1 MRHLL
6 PSVYVQPM
14 GTRTKYGSDGQSKIV
29 SVTILLTNFLKLPL
43 ISKKTVGAGAQ
54 GEPPAIFQLVSPERQ
69 IRILCSTLREERMK
83 TRRREEVT
91 ALLRSTLQGQ
101 REGGRMGRQAKRT
114 VKDVQAAI
122 SFLWGDQIKWLWQ
135 QFSQNIC
142 SSDRQTNSPKPVS
155 EKSHSSWQPLE
166 GMAERDEAPAQQYQ
180 LTAACFSCRGTQQ
193 CSAESSAF

>member
-43 ISKKTVGAGAQ
+43 ISKKTVGVGAQ

-122 SFLWGDQIKWLWQ
+122 SFPGVTRLNDCDSNLAKTFVAQT
-135 QFSQNIC
+135 
-142 SSDRQTNSPKPVS
+142 DRQTVQSLSQRRVIHHG
-155 EKSHSSWQPLE
+155 SHWKGWQRETRLQLSSIN
-166 GMAERDEAPAQQYQ
+166 
-180 LTAACFSCRGTQQ
+180 
-193 CSAESSAF
+193 

>member
-43 ISKKTVGAGAQ
+43 ISKKTVGVGAQ

-91 ALLRSTLQGQ
+91 ALLRSTL
-101 REGGRMGRQAKRT
+101 
-114 VKDVQAAI
+114 
-122 SFLWGDQIKWLWQ
+122 
-135 QFSQNIC
+135 
-142 SSDRQTNSPKPVS
+142 
-155 EKSHSSWQPLE
+155 
-166 GMAERDEAPAQQYQ
+166 
-180 LTAACFSCRGTQQ
+180 
-193 CSAESSAF
+193 

>member
-1 MRHLL
+1 MCSCLCGARFMAITGTRVRQNAAS
-6 PSVYVQPM
+6 PSIRVCP
-14 GTRTKYGSDGQSKIV
+14 TRTKYGSDGQSKIV

-43 ISKKTVGAGAQ
+43 ISKKTVGVGAQ

-122 SFLWGDQIKWLWQ
+122 SFLWGDQIK
-135 QFSQNIC
+135 
-142 SSDRQTNSPKPVS
+142 
-155 EKSHSSWQPLE
+155 
-166 GMAERDEAPAQQYQ
+166 
-180 LTAACFSCRGTQQ
+180 
-193 CSAESSAF
+193 